1 MFLRL
6 LAVFFS
12 WKMPYGWKRPNSA
25 RTHSLTHDDDDDD
38 EVLCIKWKG
47 ICLSDIDFWL
57 PSFPTRIS
65 NAFEWINTT
74 QHDKYKYHLNYI
86 RFIRS
91 NETWKISTNVSNYS
105 EIHNTKVEFVQAS
118 DGTLNISTMHIKSK
132 KKLYIFNNTLMEWL
146 VFPNAFSLLFFI
158 NLPSSRPFFV
168 LVLILDFWSVL
179 EHVVRV
185 VKITPCLRCRNEEKT
200 RLSNS
205 RVQIYSSF
213 LLIFFFAGN
222 FSN

>member
-1 MFLRL
+1 MKNAIRLKTTKFSTHAFPYIRRRRWRRSFMHKMKRHLPIRYRFLTS
-6 LAVFFS
+6 F
-12 WKMPYGWKRPNSA
+12 
-25 RTHSLTHDDDDDD
+25 
-38 EVLCIKWKG
+38 I
-47 ICLSDIDFWL
+47 SDQ
-57 PSFPTRIS
+57 
-65 NAFEWINTT
+65 NFECFRMDQHNTT
-74 QHDKYKYHLNYI
+74 QHDKYKYHLIYI

-118 DGTLNISTMHIKSK
+118 DGTLNISTMHVKSKK

-146 VFPNAFSLLFFI
+146 VFPNAFSSLFLSI
-158 NLPSSRPFFV
+158 SLSLPPV
-168 LVLILDFWSVL
+168 LGLDLILDFWSVL

-213 LLIFFFAGN
+213 LLIFLFCG
-222 FSN
+222 